1 MNPPKSKAS
10 TKKPRRVHRRLD
22 SVVRKD
28 IAEMIR
34 YCQRKGYRD
43 HVKYLR
49 KMLKEDK
56 TCTRDSK
63 GSASIYLAP
72 SAGCE

>member
-1 MNPPKSKAS
+1 MNP
-10 TKKPRRVHRRLD
+10 KKPKAKVKRPSRVQRRLK
-22 SVVRKD
+22 SVVRSE
-28 IAEMIR
+28 ISEMIR
-34 YCQRKGYRD
+34 YCQRKGYRN

-49 KMLKEDK
+49 KMLKEDT